1 MELKVGLKMPFCTFC
16 KEIQESSPYMYA
28 FERCNNN
35 VCEQVLR
42 DAYNKRLMK
51 IKAGETYA
59 LSVKT
64 GQFSLGNQII
74 RFYQ

>member
-1 MELKVGLKMPFCTFC
+1 MSFCKFC

-35 VCEQVLR
+35 VCEQVLH
-42 DAYNKRLMK
+42 DVYDKRFTK
-51 IKAGETYA
+51 IKAGETYD

-64 GQFSLGNQII
+64 KQFDLKNRTI
-74 RFYQ
+74 